1 MRFGLILEADGPAG
15 FSLPER
21 YDEVVQEALLAE
33 ELGYDFL
40 GVSEQHF
47 NESIATISAPETFLG
62 YLAAR
67 TERARLRF
75 TSAVLLAFNHP
86 LRVAE
91 RLAVLDILSHGRA
104 ELGTARS
111 NNPET
116 LSGFGVDPKTTR
128 AQWTESMELIIDA
141 LTNDVVEYDGEIWKV
156 PGRRLVPKAVQQPH
170 PPIYV
175 SATSLETHRNCGLMG
190 LGVMSGFGLAGWD
203 YVETCLAAYRDNI
216 GDAQPRGGVV
226 NDSAGC
232 FIALAHCAPTR
243 EEAMAE
249 ARESALR
256 FVNVVSGWFKG
267 LSPAS
272 PDYEYFKRIDEIMEH
287 IDDLDHLVE
296 RSPYISIGD
305 PDFLV
310 DRFRRLEEMGY
321 NELILRI
328 EGMGHE
334 RNMQAIGLIG
344 REVMPKLQSVKA
356 A

>member
-1 MRFGLILEADGPAG
+1 VRFGLILEADGPSG
-15 FSLPER
+15 FSIPQR
-21 YDEVVQEALLAE
+21 YEEILEEARLAE
-33 ELGYDFL
+33 ELGYHFL

-62 YLAAR
+62 YLAAI
-67 TERARLRF
+67 TEKVRLRF

-128 AQWTESMELIIDA
+128 TQWTESMELIIDA
-141 LTNDVVEYDGEIWKV
+141 LTNEVVEYQGEVWQV
-156 PGRRLVPKAVQQPH
+156 PGRRLVPKSIQKPH
-170 PPIYV
+170 PPIFV
-175 SATSLETHRNCGLMG
+175 SATSLETHQNAARMG
-190 LGVMSGFGLAGWD
+190 IGVMSGFGLAGWD
-203 YVETCLAAYRDNI
+203 YVETCLAAYKDHI
-216 GDAQPRGGVV
+216 GEAQPRGGVV

-243 EEAMAE
+243 EQAMEE

-256 FVNVVSGWFKG
+256 FVEIVSGWFKG

-272 PDYEYFKRIDEIMEH
+272 PDYEYFKRIDEIVDRMN
-287 IDDLDHLVE
+287 DLDHLVE
-296 RSPYISIGD
+296 RSPYISIGT
-305 PDFLV
+305 PEFLV
-310 DRFRRLEEMGY
+310 DRFRRLADMGY
-321 NELILRI
+321 NELILRV

-334 RNMQAIGLIG
+334 RHMQAIELIG
-344 REVMPKLQSVKA
+344 REVMPRLQNVGVA
-356 A
+356 